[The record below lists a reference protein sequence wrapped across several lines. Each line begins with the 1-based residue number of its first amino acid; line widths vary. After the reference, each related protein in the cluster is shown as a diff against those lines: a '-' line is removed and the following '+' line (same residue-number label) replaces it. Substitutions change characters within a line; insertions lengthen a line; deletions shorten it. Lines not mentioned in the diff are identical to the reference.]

1 LIKYLIPLTTD
12 HVPMLISFLKDYP
25 RESCDYS
32 VCNLLTWGKIYN
44 NQFCHYQGRL
54 VVYNTKHSYVFFPMG
69 EYLPAAELAQ
79 LLRGFKEIDPKVSLI
94 QIPEEYVSSTPEIHD
109 YFELSENRDWD
120 DYVYSCQKMVEL
132 RGKKLAKKKNLISQF
147 RRLYPD
153 YKVLRITPYYRENLC
168 RFTQKWRLE
177 REVGGDYL
185 KTEFEAIRNTLDMW
199 DSLPVDGII
208 ICIDRQMVAYSIFS
222 PQTKCMATIHFEKYD
237 PTKKGSGQLINWE
250 TARYLNHEYK
260 WLNRE
265 QDIGLP
271 GLRQAKNSYMPDRM
285 IKFIKGELK

>member
-1 LIKYLIPLTTD
+1 
-12 HVPMLISFLKDYP
+12 MLISFLKDYP

-79 LLRGFKEIDPKVSLI
+79 LLRGFKEIDPKVTLI

-153 YKVLRITPYYRENLC
+153 YKVLRITPYYVKTCAASPRSGGSSVRWAAIISRPNLRPSVTHWIC
-168 RFTQKWRLE
+168 GTASPWTASSSASTGKWWPTPSSA
-177 REVGGDYL
+177 L
-185 KTEFEAIRNTLDMW
+185 KPNVWPRYTLRSMTPPRKAA
-199 DSLPVDGII
+199 DSSLTG
-208 ICIDRQMVAYSIFS
+208 
-222 PQTKCMATIHFEKYD
+222 KLHAT
-237 PTKKGSGQLINWE
+237 
-250 TARYLNHEYK
+250 
-260 WLNRE
+260 
-265 QDIGLP
+265 
-271 GLRQAKNSYMPDRM
+271 
-285 IKFIKGELK
+285 